1 LQKRMGL
8 LVCACMMTLG
18 VSGEGIGMIAAK
30 AAQIGEKIP
39 INVTAGSM
47 EHVYNGQPHSHP
59 YFEMNSLLASGDRIE
74 VSVKGEATYVGDA
87 GVNRIDGVTI
97 WHGDAGGETDVTD
110 QYDIS
115 LVDGKITI
123 QPSYLLIRAN
133 GNTAVYN
140 GNALLPELTGG
151 LTYQIVDGG
160 LIPNDRIVQLT
171 VNGSQTELG
180 ESLSI
185 VDLGTLLIQN
195 ELGLNTTGNYLVLT
209 EPGRLIVTKPAV
221 PQETVPQETA
231 PQETVPEE
239 TATEQAPAPQPD
251 VEPNPVQLPEN
262 ETVVEP
268 EWNLL
273 PEPISEPTQ
282 ASVPE
287 PEVVKESK
295 TVSESSTVS
304 ESKVVSTQEE
314 RKESEEFIKPEEM
327 PDSRQKLIPL
337 SDTKTRIEEEVSNS
351 DSMGDK
357 EDERIWRCFLLILL
371 LLIEEL
377 IRNRKNQNR
386 ERHKIL
392 QEKLNCQAEK

>member
-1 LQKRMGL
+1 MQKRMGL

-30 AAQIGEKIP
+30 AAQMGEKIP

-74 VSVKGEATYVGDA
+74 ASVKGEATYVGDA

-110 QYDIS
+110 QYEIS
-115 LVDGKITI
+115 RVDGKITI

-140 GNALLPELTGG
+140 GSVLLPELSGG

-195 ELGLNTTGNYLVLT
+195 ELGLNTTGNYMVIT
-209 EPGRLIVTKPAV
+209 ESGRLIVTKPAV
-221 PQETVPQETA
+221 PQETVPE
-231 PQETVPEE
+231 ETV
-239 TATEQAPAPQPD
+239 TEQAPAPQPD
-251 VEPNPVQLPEN
+251 VEPNPVPLPEN

-295 TVSESSTVS
+295 TVSESSIVS

-314 RKESEEFIKPEEM
+314 RKESEEVIKPEEM
-327 PDSRQKLIPL
+327 PDSHQKLIPL
-337 SDTKTRIEEEVSNS
+337 SDTKIRKEEKVPNS
-351 DSMGDK
+351 DSLGDK
-357 EDERIWRCFLLILL
+357 EDERIWRCFWLIFL
-371 LLIEEL
+371 LLIEEQ
-377 IRNRKNQNR
+377 IRNRKNHNR
-386 ERHKIL
+386 ERQKVL
-392 QEKLNCQAEK
+392 AEKSKGQAEMN